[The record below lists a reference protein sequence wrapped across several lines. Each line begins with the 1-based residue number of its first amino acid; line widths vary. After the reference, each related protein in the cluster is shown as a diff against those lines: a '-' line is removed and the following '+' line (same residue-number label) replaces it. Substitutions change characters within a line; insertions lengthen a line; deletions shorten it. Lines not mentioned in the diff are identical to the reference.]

1 MSLTTE
7 GKPRIESLDV
17 LRGFAILGI
26 LIVNAPY
33 FASMW
38 QAAMIP
44 NAVDHLAVNEQT
56 LWSWLVMHTF
66 FEFKCITLFSML
78 FGVSI
83 YLVGGE
89 RSDKEKGAQLRR
101 RLSWMIV
108 FGLIHGALIWYGDI
122 LLVYAL
128 TGWLVML
135 ARSWRPLTL
144 FIVGL
149 IFSLS
154 LTGLVALMMMA
165 MEHAPAEA
173 MQAQADAFNVTPEE
187 FAALAQRITG
197 GPVSTIQTNFGLW
210 VDFFFQS
217 LFIIPRTAGMMMIG
231 LALFKWGFLSGKSPT
246 WLYVVLLVVGAG
258 SFAVTWLEGVRE
270 FQSGFAQH
278 AVQGEGMLVLSIAS
292 PFGTLFYVSLLIL
305 LLKSGVFGLVMNV
318 LAATGRMAF
327 TNYIMQSLM
336 MTTIFWHL
344 GHFGEVS
351 RPELWLVVGGVWVAQ
366 LIWSPLWLSVF
377 AMGPLEWMWRCL
389 TYKRWVPITKSK
401 GSAAPAAAQ

>member
-33 FASMW
+33 FASVW
-38 QAAMIP
+38 QAAMVP
-44 NAVDHLAVNEQT
+44 NAVEHLTVGDET

-78 FGVSI
+78 FGISI

-89 RSDKEKGAQLRR
+89 RSDKTKGAQLRR

-128 TGWLVML
+128 TGWLVLL
-135 ARSWRPLTL
+135 ARSWKPLTL
-144 FIVGL
+144 FIVGV

-154 LTGLVALMMMA
+154 LTGLIGLMMWA
-165 MEHAPAEA
+165 MPHAPAEA
-173 MQAQADAFNVTPEE
+173 TQAQAEAFAVTPEE
-187 FAALAQRITG
+187 FAAMAQSITG
-197 GPVSTIQTNFGLW
+197 GLLSTVQTNFKLW
-210 VDFFFQS
+210 ADFFPQS
-217 LFIIPRTAGMMMIG
+217 LFILPRTAGMMMIG
-231 LALFKWGFLSGKSPT
+231 LALFKWGFMSGKSPT
-246 WLYVVLLVVGAG
+246 WLYVLLLLVGAG
-258 SFAVTWLEGVRE
+258 SFAVTWFEGLRE
-270 FQSGFAQH
+270 FQSGFDRRQ
-278 AVQGEGMLVLSIAS
+278 VQGEGMLVLSLAS
-292 PFGTLFYVSLLIL
+292 PFGTLFYISLLIL
-305 LLKSGVFGLVMNV
+305 LLRSGVVGFLVSM

-327 TNYIMQSLM
+327 TNYITQSLI
-336 MTTIFWHL
+336 MTMIFWHL
-344 GHFGEVS
+344 GNFGEVS
-351 RPELWLVVGGVWVAQ
+351 RPDLWLVVGGVWLAQ

-377 AMGPLEWMWRCL
+377 AMGPLEWVWRCL

-401 GSAAPAAAQ
+401 GNAAPAAA

>member
-33 FASMW
+33 FASVW
-38 QAAMIP
+38 QAAMLP
-44 NAVDHLAVNEQT
+44 NAVPHMAVDEST
-56 LWSWLVMHTF
+56 LWSWLVMNVF

-78 FGVSI
+78 FGISI

-89 RSDKEKGAQLRR
+89 RSDKEKGKQLRR
-101 RLSWMIV
+101 RLSWMVV
-108 FGLIHGALIWYGDI
+108 FGLIHGALIWFGDI

-128 TGWLVML
+128 TGFLVML

-144 FIVGL
+144 MIVGTVL
-149 IFSLS
+149 A
-154 LTGLVALMMMA
+154 LTMSGLLALVMWASQHAPPEAMAQQNAMMA
-165 MEHAPAEA
+165 VTAESFA
-173 MQAQADAFNVTPEE
+173 RAKAQ
-187 FAALAQRITG
+187 ITG
-197 GPVSTIQTNFGLW
+197 GFVSTITQNFQW
-210 VDFFFQS
+210 WTAFFPQS
-217 LFIIPRTAGMMMIG
+217 LFILPRTAGVMMIG
-231 LALFKWGFLSGKSPT
+231 LALFKWGFISGKSPV
-246 WLYVVLLVVGAG
+246 WVYVLFLVLGAA
-258 SFAVTWLEGVRE
+258 SFAGTWIEGRHAFE
-270 FQSGFAQH
+270 AGFTMSAM
-278 AVQGEGMLVLSIAS
+278 QGEGMFILSLLS
-292 PFGTLFYVSLLIL
+292 PFGTLFYISLLIL
-305 LLKSGVFGLVMNV
+305 LLKSGVVGFLMNI

-327 TNYIMQSLM
+327 TNYIAQSLI

-351 RPELWLVVGGVWVAQ
+351 RPELWLVVGGVWLAQ
-366 LIWSPLWLSVF
+366 VIWSPLWLSVF

-401 GSAAPAAAQ
+401 AAAA